1 MNHQGLH
8 AGRAVLS
15 SSNSSTSSSSY
26 YSVSSLT
33 DHLQFMQQQE
43 FAYCITKEYLA
54 VGAIAVVSPSTTTT
68 TTAETIAITNV
79 NGTTTT
85 ASTDDSTTSIKI
97 TPHDRRTLY
106 EWSYQIVDSFMVD
119 RSVACI
125 GMSYLDRYMSNTS
138 STSLNNTR
146 AIMALYSRREYQ
158 LVLISSLIIALKC
171 HAGIKISLPF
181 MANTLCRGLYTED
194 EIEIME
200 MDILHT
206 LAWKLYGPC
215 PHDFI
220 DVISDLVL
228 ASSYVPTP
236 VRAAVAS
243 AVLPRPYSDNN
254 EDDVDVPSN
263 ESVVVQV
270 SPTTAATRSSRSY
283 LNVAAMA
290 KVYVE
295 EAMLD
300 YSRSGLQ
307 PSSALAIEAL
317 VATLQQRTSE
327 LNPVDVMAWTSTIA
341 LFSAN
346 NISNSTSDT
355 GSSNMSFDQ
364 DCNNN
369 NFVVN
374 NPTNKVGGIDESS
387 PSSLTTSSHAV
398 DDVNNQDYKLQKQDD
413 QCHPTTSRKASI

>member
-43 FAYCITKEYLA
+43 LAYCITKEYLA

-79 NGTTTT
+79 DGTTTT
-85 ASTDDSTTSIKI
+85 AFTENSTTSIKI
-97 TPHDRRTLY
+97 TPHDRRALY

-138 STSLNNTR
+138 STLLNNTR

-220 DVISDLVL
+220 DVISELVL
-228 ASSYVPTP
+228 ASSYVPA
-236 VRAAVAS
+236 RAAVAP
-243 AVLPRPYSDNN
+243 AVLPRPFDNNDN
-254 EDDVDVPSN
+254 EDDDVEVPSDG
-263 ESVVVQV
+263 VVVQV
-270 SPTTAATRSSRSY
+270 SPTTAATRSRSY
-283 LNVAAMA
+283 LNVATIA
-290 KVYVE
+290 KLYVE

-317 VATLQQRTSE
+317 VVTLQQRTSE
-327 LNPVDVMAWTSTIA
+327 LNPVDVMAWTSTIS
-341 LFSAN
+341 LFSA
-346 NISNSTSDT
+346 
-355 GSSNMSFDQ
+355 GSNMSLDQ
-364 DCNNN
+364 DNRNN
-369 NFVVN
+369 NFVN
-374 NPTNKVGGIDESS
+374 DLTNKVGEIDESS
-387 PSSLTTSSHAV
+387 PSTLTTSSHAV
-398 DDVNNQDYKLQKQDD
+398 DDVNNQDYKQQNHDD
-413 QCHPTTSRKASI
+413 QCHPTTSRKVSI